1 MVLEALAA
9 AAVAAASPAQ
19 PAPTPVS
26 PLSVRALPKGKHP
39 PVAVTVEVPDDETAA
54 GGVWASVWPEDA
66 YKDRI
71 NGHVV
76 LRCNVDR
83 YGLAETCEVAQESP
97 EGKGFGEAALELRP
111 TLKLKPAL
119 GPDGP
124 IDAVMNIAIAFNA
137 PDPQFIVLDTPGGQ
151 VANCGQLNPPCPE
164 WHVVGNPLPIRPE
177 TMLNNPV
184 WTKTASFE
192 ELMSA
197 YPAKAG
203 SVDGYVV
210 THCHVEAGGDLS
222 GCRVIKEDPEKRGF
236 RDGALALA
244 AKFKVSPEWT
254 KAPRNAD
261 LWVDIPFRFS
271 PPGSVQDRT
280 IKSPYWLAGFDPDQA
295 LKVYPPEAAAQG
307 VNTGHGIAKC
317 VVARDGTLTDCSAV
331 EANPEGLGFSE
342 AVVKLASTMRMNP
355 WSRDGTP
362 VDGGTVVL
370 GVTLNL
376 KAQH

>member
-1 MVLEALAA
+1 
-9 AAVAAASPAQ
+9 
-19 PAPTPVS
+19 
-26 PLSVRALPKGKHP
+26 
-39 PVAVTVEVPDDETAA
+39 
-54 GGVWASVWPEDA
+54 
-66 YKDRI
+66 
-71 NGHVV
+71 
-76 LRCNVDR
+76 
-83 YGLAETCEVAQESP
+83 
-97 EGKGFGEAALELRP
+97 
-111 TLKLKPAL
+111 
-119 GPDGP
+119 
-124 IDAVMNIAIAFNA
+124 
-137 PDPQFIVLDTPGGQ
+137 
-151 VANCGQLNPPCPE
+151 
-164 WHVVGNPLPIRPE
+164 
-177 TMLNNPV
+177 MLNNPV

-236 RDGALALA
+236 RDVALALA

-271 PPGSVQDRT
+271 PPGNVQDRT
-280 IKSPYWLAGFDPDQA
+280 INSPYWLAGFDPNQA

-307 VNTGHGIAKC
+307 VNTGHGVAKC

-376 KAQH
+376 KAQP